1 MLTGFRS
8 EWLLTC
14 GFRGVWAPISWK
26 LWESAFSS
34 GIFVV
39 FWCLTECPATG
50 AGHAE
55 TRAFPCTT
63 LTRETHMKRISAL
76 ALAMGLMVGCEPA
89 ADAPKTDAAA
99 QTAPAVD
106 PAEAMKKSM
115 EGAGAALND
124 AAQTAGEAAGDAA
137 KAAGE
142 AAGDAAKA
150 AGEAAGDAAKAA
162 GEAAADAAKPAETP
176 AP

>member
-1 MLTGFRS
+1 MH
-8 EWLLTC
+8 
-14 GFRGVWAPISWK
+14 IS
-26 LWESAFSS
+26 
-34 GIFVV
+34 
-39 FWCLTECPATG
+39 
-50 AGHAE
+50 
-55 TRAFPCTT
+55 CTPH
-63 LTRETHMKRISAL
+63 TRETHMKRISAL

-124 AAQTAGEAAGDAA
+124 AAKTAEGAATDAAKTAGDAA

-162 GEAAADAAKPAETP
+162 GEAAADAVKPAETP